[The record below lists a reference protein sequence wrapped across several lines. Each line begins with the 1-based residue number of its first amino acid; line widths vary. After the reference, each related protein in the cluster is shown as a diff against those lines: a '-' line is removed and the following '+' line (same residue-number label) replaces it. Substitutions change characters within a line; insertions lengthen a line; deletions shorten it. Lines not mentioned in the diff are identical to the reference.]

1 MSQHLPAVPRAGAWR
16 APRTPSSRW
25 GRKTRSAAAPEAAE
39 VWSGPTEGNLGRSS
53 GIARQPAARTE
64 EDRWDAGVSAGPD
77 SEGSFSALEDVERR
91 QKPLV
96 ATVLLLVPLLAEQR
110 HCARWR

>member
-64 EDRWDAGVSAGPD
+64 EDTWGERRSGQRG
-77 SEGSFSALEDVERR
+77 FSALEDVERR

-110 HCARWR
+110 HCAR

>member
-64 EDRWDAGVSAGPD
+64 EDTWDAGGERRSGQRGFIQRIRGRREETEAISCHCVTVSSSAG
-77 SEGSFSALEDVERR
+77 R
-91 QKPLV
+91 
-96 ATVLLLVPLLAEQR
+96 AETLR
-110 HCARWR
+110 